1 MRFILWASFE
11 ELLWQS
17 HRQWKR
23 NPSQAELNPQI
34 CCGPSVSSLQCTMCS
49 LYSLSPFQPN
59 KLRHILKFVSWYT
72 IYQLSYK
79 CPRLFG
85 WKENMIFEETVS
97 SSKFAIA
104 ILLYKQHIVQCTF
117 LHPFKIRISYY
128 SAAILGR
135 RNSKLSK
142 KIHIW
147 FTGQGCAQLST

>member
-1 MRFILWASFE
+1 MHNVPFVQYVFLPTEQAVTYFKIYVLIIH
-11 ELLWQS
+11 LTYIC
-17 HRQWKR
+17 
-23 NPSQAELNPQI
+23 PS
-34 CCGPSVSSLQCTMCS
+34 
-49 LYSLSPFQPN
+49 
-59 KLRHILKFVSWYT
+59 
-72 IYQLSYK
+72 
-79 CPRLFG
+79 LFG